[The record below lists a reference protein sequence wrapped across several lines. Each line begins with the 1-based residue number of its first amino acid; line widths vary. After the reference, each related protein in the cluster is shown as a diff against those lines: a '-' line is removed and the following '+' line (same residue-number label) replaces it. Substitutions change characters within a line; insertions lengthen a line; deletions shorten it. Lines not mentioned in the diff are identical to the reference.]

1 MAKTRSKNPSSPVL
15 RVRELYAFD
24 EQIRSSVVEG
34 LVPDVEGFTPDV
46 EGLVPNV
53 RRPFSKASTVSGGVV
68 SGEGF
73 TTPPRY
79 AKNAENSYRG
89 KNLCGLRDLCGETKR
104 IKTMEIAGFDEVGR
118 GALAGPVVVCCV
130 HIPVASGFMP
140 DVEEE
145 RNPCSVGLH
154 ARRGT
159 SILDFLAGI
168 DDSKRVSSKRREA
181 LFPRITSVSNW
192 GIGYA
197 TPSEI
202 DRVGIVLALTLA
214 AQRAYRAM
222 RHPVDLL
229 LLDRG
234 LTLLRDLASER
245 LNHLQPRTPNHPIS
259 QSSDHS
265 ITQSL
270 NLSISQSSNPP
281 ITQSLNHSISR
292 PPALSFTK
300 GDSRS
305 LHIAAASILAKV
317 YRDRMMVKLNA
328 QYPGYGLDSNKG
340 YGTPA
345 HLAALKRLGPSSIHR
360 RSFKVKQ

>member
-24 EQIRSSVVEG
+24 EQIR
-34 LVPDVEGFTPDV
+34 L
-46 EGLVPNV
+46 
-53 RRPFSKASTVSGGVV
+53 GGVV
-68 SGEGF
+68 IEDGF

-79 AKNAENSYRG
+79 AKNAEGFCNG
-89 KNLCGLRDLCGETKR
+89 KISLSDLRDLCGETKR
-104 IKTMEIAGFDEVGR
+104 IKTMEIAGFDEAGR
-118 GALAGPVVVCCV
+118 GALAGPVVVGCV

-140 DVEEE
+140 DV
-145 RNPCSVGLH
+145 RGLVSDGGNCSVGPC
-154 ARRGT
+154 ARRET
-159 SILDFLAGI
+159 SQTNCDATQFFDVLAGL

-181 LFPRITSVSNW
+181 LFPRITSVSDW

-197 TPSEI
+197 APSEI
-202 DRVGIVLALTLA
+202 DRVGIVPALTLA
-214 AQRAYRAM
+214 ACRAYRAM

-234 LTLLRDLASER
+234 LSLLSDLTIER
-245 LNHLQPRTPNHPIS
+245 LNHLTP

-265 ITQSL
+265 ITQSPDYSITQSPDYSITQSL
-270 NLSISQSSNPP
+270 NLP

-292 PPALSFTK
+292 PPALAFTK

-328 QYPGYGLDSNKG
+328 QYPGYGLDRNKG
-340 YGTPA
+340 YGTPV

-360 RSFKVKQ
+360 RSFRVH

>member
-1 MAKTRSKNPSSPVL
+1 MEKPRSKTPSSPVF
-15 RVRELYAFD
+15 RGRELYAFD
-24 EQIRSSVVEG
+24 EQIRLGGGVSPESATPPPESVAS
-34 LVPDVEGFTPDV
+34 GFMPDV
-46 EGLVPNV
+46 EGLVPDGNGIGV
-53 RRPFSKASTVSGGVV
+53 CSVGLHARRSRTSQERCDAT
-68 SGEGF
+68 
-73 TTPPRY
+73 
-79 AKNAENSYRG
+79 
-89 KNLCGLRDLCGETKR
+89 
-104 IKTMEIAGFDEVGR
+104 KTMEIAGFDEAGR
-118 GALAGPVVVCCV
+118 GALAGPVVVGCV

-140 DVEEE
+140 DV
-145 RNPCSVGLH
+145 RGLVSDGGNCSVGPC
-154 ARRGT
+154 ARRET
-159 SILDFLAGI
+159 SQTSCDATQFFDVLAGL
-168 DDSKRVSSKRREA
+168 DDSKRVSVKKREA
-181 LFPRITSVSNW
+181 LFPLITSVSDW

-202 DRVGIVLALTLA
+202 DRVGIVPALTLA
-214 AQRAYRAM
+214 ACRAYRAM

-234 LTLLRDLASER
+234 LSLLSDLTIEPLRDLAIER

-265 ITQSL
+265 ITQSPDH
-270 NLSISQSSNPP
+270 S

-292 PPALSFTK
+292 PPSLSFTK

-317 YRDRMMVKLNA
+317 HRDRMMVELNA
-328 QYPGYGLDSNKG
+328 QYPGYGLDRNKG
-340 YGTPA
+340 YGTPV

>member
-1 MAKTRSKNPSSPVL
+1 MAKTRGKNPSSPVL

-24 EQIRSSVVEG
+24 EQIRSSVASG
-34 LVPDVEGFTPDV
+34 LMPDV
-46 EGLVPNV
+46 EGLVPDGNGIGV
-53 RRPFSKASTVSGGVV
+53 CSVGLHARRSRTSQERCDAT
-68 SGEGF
+68 
-73 TTPPRY
+73 
-79 AKNAENSYRG
+79 
-89 KNLCGLRDLCGETKR
+89 
-104 IKTMEIAGFDEVGR
+104 KTMEIAGFDEAGR

-140 DVEEE
+140 DGNSVAAGGVINTK
-145 RNPCSVGLH
+145 RNITPPKGYLPDGIETCGVGLH

-159 SILDFLAGI
+159 SILDFLAGL
-168 DDSKRVSSKRREA
+168 DDSKRVSVKKREA
-181 LFPRITSVSNW
+181 LFPRITSVSDW

-197 TPSEI
+197 APSEI
-202 DRVGIVLALTLA
+202 DRVGIVPALTLA
-214 AQRAYRAM
+214 ACRAYRAM
-222 RHPVDLL
+222 RYPVDLL

-234 LTLLRDLASER
+234 LSLLSDLTSVELSDLVSER

-265 ITQSL
+265 ITQSHDFP
-270 NLSISQSSNPP
+270 LSRSSNPP
-281 ITQSLNHSISR
+281 ITQSLNFSISH

-328 QYPGYGLDSNKG
+328 QYPGYGLDRNKG
-340 YGTPA
+340 YGTAA

>member
-24 EQIRSSVVEG
+24 EQIRLG
-34 LVPDVEGFTPDV
+34 
-46 EGLVPNV
+46 
-53 RRPFSKASTVSGGVV
+53 GGVSPESV
-68 SGEGF
+68 
-73 TTPPRY
+73 TPPP
-79 AKNAENSYRG
+79 KD
-89 KNLCGLRDLCGETKR
+89 KPLT
-104 IKTMEIAGFDEVGR
+104 IAGFDEAGR
-118 GALAGPVVVCCV
+118 GALAGPVVVGCV

-140 DVEEE
+140 DVRGLVSDGET
-145 RNPCSVGLH
+145 CSVGPC

-168 DDSKRVSSKRREA
+168 DDSKRVSVKKREA
-181 LFPRITSVSNW
+181 LFPRITSVSDW

-197 TPSEI
+197 APSEI
-202 DRVGIVLALTLA
+202 DRVGIVPALTLA
-214 AQRAYRAM
+214 ACRAYRAM

-234 LTLLRDLASER
+234 LSLRERRTRGTTLRPSVASGFTPDVEDCSVGLHARRSRTTAELA
-245 LNHLQPRTPNHPIS
+245 
-259 QSSDHS
+259 
-265 ITQSL
+265 
-270 NLSISQSSNPP
+270 
-281 ITQSLNHSISR
+281 
-292 PPALSFTK
+292 FTK

-317 YRDRMMVKLNA
+317 HRDRMMVKLNA
-328 QYPGYGLDSNKG
+328 QYPGYGLDRNKG

-360 RSFKVKQ
+360 RSFRVH

>member
-1 MAKTRSKNPSSPVL
+1 MAKTRGKNPSSPVL

-24 EQIRSSVVEG
+24 EQIRSSVASG
-34 LVPDVEGFTPDV
+34 LVPDGNGIGVCSV
-46 EGLVPNV
+46 GLHA
-53 RRPFSKASTVSGGVV
+53 RRSRTSQERCDAT
-68 SGEGF
+68 
-73 TTPPRY
+73 
-79 AKNAENSYRG
+79 
-89 KNLCGLRDLCGETKR
+89 
-104 IKTMEIAGFDEVGR
+104 KTMEIAGLDEAGR

-130 HIPVASGFMP
+130 HFDLASEGTTKGFSVAAGGVINTKRNITPPKGHLP
-140 DVEEE
+140 DGIET
-145 RNPCSVGLH
+145 CGVGLH
-154 ARRGT
+154 ARCGT

-168 DDSKRVSSKRREA
+168 DDSKQVSVKKREA
-181 LFPRITSVSNW
+181 LFPRITSVSDW

-197 TPSEI
+197 TPFEI
-202 DRVGIVLALTLA
+202 DRVGIVPALTLA
-214 AQRAYRAM
+214 ACRAYRAM
-222 RHPVDLL
+222 RKRVDLL

-234 LTLLRDLASER
+234 LSLLSDLAIER

-265 ITQSL
+265 ITQSPDH
-270 NLSISQSSNPP
+270 S
-281 ITQSLNHSISR
+281 ITQSLNHSISH

-317 YRDRMMVKLNA
+317 HRDRMMVKLNA

-340 YGTPA
+340 YGTAA